1 MTENMNRI
9 EMLQSIERLHRTNVL
24 SFLLLHLQS
33 FGFWPRSAEEEIIKA
48 TILRIYSVALF

>member
-33 FGFWPRSAEEEIIKA
+33 FGFWPRRTEEEII
-48 TILRIYSVALF
+48 